1 MGCGCLPLIAVFL
14 LGSLFLS
21 FAEEA
26 TGSIPGA
33 EAFGPALV
41 GIVLAWV
48 LVGAFRRARR
58 QAQERDAASDGAPT
72 PTERSPGGQVASPP
86 SPGPTFEERERARM
100 ALRTEPDAPEVIA
113 LKKRLAEAV
122 TDLSET
128 VEGMPATVGDGLLG
142 VSSDE
147 MIARAK
153 ERIAHWDKSAN
164 ES

>member
-1 MGCGCLPLIAVFL
+1 MPLIAVFL
-14 LGSLFLS
+14 LGSLILS
-21 FAEEA
+21 FAEET
-26 TGSIPGA
+26 TGGIPGA

-72 PTERSPGGQVASPP
+72 PTERSAASSP
-86 SPGPTFEERERARM
+86 SSEPTFEERERARM
-100 ALRTEPDAPEVIA
+100 ALKTEPDAPEVIA

-142 VSSDE
+142 VSSEE